1 MKKKF
6 INGLLL
12 LAVASFSCST
22 FTSCKDTDDD
32 LRAEWSQSDQKL
44 QKLLDDLKKAQG
56 ECCNKLETALDGK
69 ADKSVVDPFIEEV
82 RNGYVKSSELQGK
95 VEGIVTKA
103 YIENLLGFKD
113 SDEFTDWMEDIAD
126 VIASVGAYEN
136 IGADVTTLM
145 NALKGEDGKVINV
158 KDLEDRVAALENKF
172 HITEQQWK
180 DAQAT
185 LKIVEDN
192 KDGIV
197 WVHNNLAYLQTLQT
211 LIGNWG
217 EGVEGTASIAEK
229 IRELIA
235 DCQQLNTR
243 LETAEGD
250 IKTLKADLLKL
261 QNQVATLQNRLD
273 LLVTSLLVQGTF
285 NPLFGNFSLP
295 IGIQSNMVVNYYG
308 QSLKDNYSFPNAPEA
323 ATVDSKAALTADE
336 LAVLQASGMTAYPVE
351 NGAMLMNPTLG
362 KVYMTINP
370 NNVDYNNV
378 TMSLVNSQDEESP
391 VKLENLSPSDAV
403 LTFGYSRAANNGFFE
418 ADAVVD
424 EANVEAAA
432 LHIDQS
438 LKTSM
443 KNILKDGR
451 NNLRSNVVSLMKAV
465 YDQFNGF
472 LPAYGLKAAWS
483 VEEKVLDE
491 NGVETGET
499 VTKDYA
505 TYSNYN
511 IAATTFKP
519 LSFGFLYGESFNH
532 KLPPIDPI
540 SQSIINIDEIKDKIN
555 FKFDFEFEL
564 SGTPNFSIDFGDFD
578 LAYDGND
585 IELDLSEVKVLDNE
599 GNEIGRLS
607 GKVALTGEDLKPLF
621 DSLNEQLEEQFGTL
635 SEDIKTQFQNA
646 IQEVYNKVNKE
657 VNDMLAEME
666 GNINEQVKDM
676 IDDILG
682 DATGKLDNYI
692 GKFNSFINRY
702 NSLAD
707 RLNAYLENPNHFL
720 QPTMFYNAVNGG
732 DYFLS
737 NNPAQPT
744 VFKNNGGSGV
754 TVYATTYT
762 AEVLAPAFKKVVA
775 VANVLGADGKPVA
788 DAVAQASAINQ
799 AAAGVL
805 ATVVDGSQKRFA
817 IPTGS
822 MKKGLT
828 YEILYTALDY
838 HGVTATQRFYI
849 TVE

>member
-44 QKLLDDLKKAQG
+44 QKLYDDLKAAQ
-56 ECCNKLETALDGK
+56 EKCCNDIKGFLAPYLKDDNTLQKVLDGYATDDDIK
-69 ADKSVVDPFIEEV
+69 DMVTTDMLGAKTPEEFQEWVESVAEALTSI
-82 RNGYVKSSELQGK
+82 NNYQ
-95 VEGIVTKA
+95 
-103 YIENLLGFKD
+103 
-113 SDEFTDWMEDIAD
+113 
-126 VIASVGAYEN
+126 N
-136 IGADVTTLM
+136 IGAHLTTLM
-145 NALKGEDGKVINV
+145 TEYEANQKAGITNSDLDKRIA
-158 KDLEDRVAALENKF
+158 DLEKEF
-172 HITEQQWK
+172 HITEKQWT

-235 DCQQLNTR
+235 DCQQLNSR
-243 LETAEGD
+243 LETAEDD

-308 QSLKDNYSFPNAPEA
+308 KSLKDSYSFPNAPEA
-323 ATVDSKAALTADE
+323 ATVDTKDVLTADE

-351 NGAMLMNPTLG
+351 NGAMLMNPSLG

-370 NNVDYNNV
+370 NNVDYHNV
-378 TMSLVNSQDEESP
+378 EMSLVNSQDDPSP
-391 VKLENLSPSDAV
+391 VKLENLRPSDAV
-403 LTFGYSRAANNGFFE
+403 LTFGYSRAEDKKNGFFE

-424 EANVEAAA
+424 ETNVEEAA

-451 NNLRSNVVSLMKAV
+451 NNLRSNVVALMKAV

-472 LPAYGLKAAWS
+472 LPAYGLKAAWT

-499 VTKDYA
+499 VKKDYA

-532 KLPPIDPI
+532 KLPTIDPI
-540 SQSIINIDEIKDKIN
+540 SQSIINIEEIKDKIN

-578 LAYDGND
+578 LAYDGKD
-585 IELDLSEVKVLDNE
+585 IELDLSEVKVLDKE

-788 DAVAQASAINQ
+788 DAVAQASAINK

-805 ATVVDGSQKRFA
+805 ATVVDGSRKRFV
-817 IPTGS
+817 IPTAD
-822 MKKGLT
+822 MKPGLT

>member
-44 QKLLDDLKKAQG
+44 QKLYDDLKAAQ
-56 ECCNKLETALDGK
+56 EKCCNDIKGFLAPYLKDDNTLQKVLDGYATDDDIK
-69 ADKSVVDPFIEEV
+69 DMVTTDMLGAKTPEEFQEWVESVAEALTSI
-82 RNGYVKSSELQGK
+82 NNYQ
-95 VEGIVTKA
+95 
-103 YIENLLGFKD
+103 
-113 SDEFTDWMEDIAD
+113 
-126 VIASVGAYEN
+126 N
-136 IGADVTTLM
+136 IGADLTALM
-145 NALKGEDGKVINV
+145 NEYNANKNGNITNS
-158 KDLEDRVAALENKF
+158 DLDERIAKLETKF
-172 HITEQQWK
+172 HITEQQWT

-185 LKIVEDN
+185 LKIVTDN

-197 WVHNNLAYLQTLQT
+197 WVTNNLAYLQTLQT

-229 IRELIA
+229 IRGLIA

-308 QSLKDNYSFPNAPEA
+308 QSLKDDYSFPNAPEA
-323 ATVDSKAALTADE
+323 ATVDTKDVLTADE
-336 LAVLQASGMTAYPVE
+336 LAVLQASGLTAYSVK
-351 NGAMLMNPTLG
+351 NGAMLMNPSLG

-378 TMSLVNSQDEESP
+378 EMSLVNSQDVESP
-391 VKLENLSPSDAV
+391 VKLENLRPSDAV

-424 EANVEAAA
+424 ETNVEEAA

-438 LKTSM
+438 LKTSI

-451 NNLRSNVVSLMKAV
+451 NNLRSNVVALMKAV

-491 NGVETGET
+491 NGNDTGKT
-499 VTKDYA
+499 ITKDYA

-532 KLPPIDPI
+532 KLPTIDPI
-540 SQSIINIDEIKDKIN
+540 SQSIINIDEIKEKVN
-555 FKFDFEFEL
+555 FKFDFDFDL
-564 SGTPNFSIDFGDFD
+564 SGTPDFSVDFGDFD
-578 LAYDGND
+578 LTYAGDD
-585 IELDLSEVKVLDNE
+585 IMLDLSNIKVVVGDQE
-599 GNEIGRLS
+599 GYLEGEI
-607 GKVALTGEDLKPLF
+607 ALTSKDLQPLF
-621 DSLNEQLEEQFGTL
+621 DELNKQLKSKFTGISAEIEQNFK
-635 SEDIKTQFQNA
+635 DA
-646 IQEVYNKVNKE
+646 IQSVYDNVNSE
-657 VNDMLAEME
+657 VNRMLAQME
-666 GNINEQVKDM
+666 GEINEQVKDM

-682 DATGKLDNYI
+682 DAMGKLDNYI

-744 VFKNNGGSGV
+744 VFKNNGGSGI

-799 AAAGVL
+799 KAAGVL
-805 ATVVDGSQKRFA
+805 ATVVDGQRKRFA
-817 IPTGS
+817 IPTAD

-849 TVE
+849 AVE

>member
-44 QKLLDDLKKAQG
+44 QKLYDDLKEAQ
-56 ECCNKLETALDGK
+56 EKCCNDIKGFLAPYLKDDNTLQKVLDGYATDDDIK
-69 ADKSVVDPFIEEV
+69 DMVTTDMLGAKTPEEFQEWVESVAEALTSI
-82 RNGYVKSSELQGK
+82 NNYQ
-95 VEGIVTKA
+95 
-103 YIENLLGFKD
+103 
-113 SDEFTDWMEDIAD
+113 
-126 VIASVGAYEN
+126 N
-136 IGADVTTLM
+136 IGAHLTTLM
-145 NALKGEDGKVINV
+145 TEYEANQKAGITNSDLDKRIA
-158 KDLEDRVAALENKF
+158 DLEKEF
-172 HITEQQWK
+172 HITEKQWT

-229 IRELIA
+229 IRGLIA

-308 QSLKDNYSFPNAPEA
+308 QSLKDDYSFPNAPEA
-323 ATVDSKAALTADE
+323 ATVDTKDVLTADE
-336 LAVLQASGMTAYPVE
+336 LAVLQASGLTAYSVK
-351 NGAMLMNPTLG
+351 NGDFLMNPTLG
-362 KVYMTINP
+362 KLYFTVNP
-370 NNVDYNNV
+370 NNVDYKNV
-378 TMSLVNSQDEESP
+378 EFSLVNSQDVESP
-391 VKLENLSPSDAV
+391 VKLDKESIKPSDAV

-424 EANVEAAA
+424 ETNVEEAA

-438 LKTSM
+438 LKTSI

-451 NNLRSNVVSLMKAV
+451 NNLRSNVVALMKAV

-472 LPAYGLKAAWS
+472 LPAYGLKAAWT

-491 NGVETGET
+491 NGNDTGET
-499 VTKDYA
+499 ITKDYA

-532 KLPPIDPI
+532 KLPTIDPI
-540 SQSIINIDEIKDKIN
+540 SQSIINIDEIKEKVN
-555 FKFDFEFEL
+555 FKFDFDFDL
-564 SGTPNFSIDFGDFD
+564 SGTPDFSVDFGDFD
-578 LAYDGND
+578 LTYAGDD
-585 IELDLSEVKVLDNE
+585 IMLDLSNIKVVVGDQE
-599 GNEIGRLS
+599 GYLEGEI
-607 GKVALTGEDLKPLF
+607 ALTSKDLQPLF
-621 DSLNEQLEEQFGTL
+621 DELNKQLKSKFTGISAEIEQNFK
-635 SEDIKTQFQNA
+635 DA
-646 IQEVYNKVNKE
+646 IQSVYDNVNSE
-657 VNDMLAEME
+657 VNRMLAQME
-666 GNINEQVKDM
+666 GEINEQVKDM

-682 DATGKLDNYI
+682 DAMGKLDNYI

-744 VFKNNGGSGV
+744 VFKNNGGSGI

-788 DAVAQASAINQ
+788 DAVAQASAINKK
-799 AAAGVL
+799 AAGVL
-805 ATVVDGSQKRFA
+805 ATVVDGQRKRFA
-817 IPTGS
+817 IPTAD

-849 TVE
+849 AVE

>member
-172 HITEQQWK
+172 HITEQQWT

-185 LKIVEDN
+185 LKIVTDN

-197 WVHNNLAYLQTLQT
+197 WVTNNLAYLQTLQT

-229 IRELIA
+229 IRGLIA

-308 QSLKDNYSFPNAPEA
+308 QSLKDDYSFPNAPEA
-323 ATVDSKAALTADE
+323 ATVDTKDVLTADE
-336 LAVLQASGMTAYPVE
+336 LAVLQASGLTAYSVK
-351 NGAMLMNPTLG
+351 NGAMLMNPSLG

-378 TMSLVNSQDEESP
+378 EMSLVNSQDVESP
-391 VKLENLSPSDAV
+391 VKLENLRPSDAV

-424 EANVEAAA
+424 ETNVEEAA

-438 LKTSM
+438 LKTSI

-451 NNLRSNVVSLMKAV
+451 NNLRSNVVALMKAV

-472 LPAYGLKAAWS
+472 LPAYGLKAAWT

-491 NGVETGET
+491 NGNDTGKT
-499 VTKDYA
+499 ITKDYA

-532 KLPPIDPI
+532 KLPTIDPI
-540 SQSIINIDEIKDKIN
+540 SQSIINIDEIKEKVN
-555 FKFDFEFEL
+555 FKFDFDFDL
-564 SGTPNFSIDFGDFD
+564 SGTPDFSVDFGDFD
-578 LAYDGND
+578 LTYAGDD
-585 IELDLSEVKVLDNE
+585 IMLDLSNIKVVVGDQE
-599 GNEIGRLS
+599 GYLEGEI
-607 GKVALTGEDLKPLF
+607 ALTSKDLQPLF
-621 DSLNEQLEEQFGTL
+621 DELNKQLKSKFTGISAEIEQNFK
-635 SEDIKTQFQNA
+635 DA
-646 IQEVYNKVNKE
+646 IQSVYDNVNSE
-657 VNDMLAEME
+657 VNRMLAQME
-666 GNINEQVKDM
+666 GEINEQVKDM

-682 DATGKLDNYI
+682 DAMGKLDNYI

-744 VFKNNGGSGV
+744 VFKNNGGSGI

-799 AAAGVL
+799 KAAGVL
-805 ATVVDGSQKRFA
+805 ATVVDGQRKRFA
-817 IPTGS
+817 IPTAD

-849 TVE
+849 AVE

>member
-44 QKLLDDLKKAQG
+44 QKLYDDLKAAQ
-56 ECCNKLETALDGK
+56 EKCCNDIKGFLAPYLKDDNTLQKVLDGYATDDDIK
-69 ADKSVVDPFIEEV
+69 DMVTTDMLGAKTPEEFQEWVESVAEALTSI
-82 RNGYVKSSELQGK
+82 NNYQ
-95 VEGIVTKA
+95 
-103 YIENLLGFKD
+103 
-113 SDEFTDWMEDIAD
+113 
-126 VIASVGAYEN
+126 N
-136 IGADVTTLM
+136 IGAHLTTLM
-145 NALKGEDGKVINV
+145 TEYEANQKAGITNSELDKRIA
-158 KDLEDRVAALENKF
+158 DLEKEF
-172 HITEQQWK
+172 HITEKQWT

-308 QSLKDNYSFPNAPEA
+308 QSLKDDYSFPNAPEA
-323 ATVDSKAALTADE
+323 ATVDTKDVLTADE
-336 LAVLQASGMTAYPVE
+336 LAVLQASGMTAYPVK
-351 NGAMLMNPTLG
+351 NGAMLMNPSLG

-370 NNVDYNNV
+370 NNVDYHNV
-378 TMSLVNSQDEESP
+378 EMSLVNSQDEESP
-391 VKLENLSPSDAV
+391 VKLENLRPSDAV
-403 LTFGYSRAANNGFFE
+403 LTFGYSRAEDKKNGFFE

-472 LPAYGLKAAWS
+472 LPAYGLKAAWT
-483 VEEKVLDE
+483 VEEKILDADG
-491 NGVETGET
+491 NDTGET
-499 VTKDYA
+499 VKKDYA

-532 KLPPIDPI
+532 KLPTIDPI
-540 SQSIINIDEIKDKIN
+540 SQTIINIDEIKEKVN

-578 LAYDGND
+578 LAYDGKD

-754 TVYATTYT
+754 TVYATSYT

-788 DAVAQASAINQ
+788 DAVKLASDINK

-805 ATVVDGSQKRFA
+805 ATVVDGSQKRFV
-817 IPTGS
+817 IPTAD
-822 MKKGLT
+822 MKKDYT

>member
-1 MKKKF
+1 MKKKI

-44 QKLLDDLKKAQG
+44 QKLYDDLKAAQ
-56 ECCNKLETALDGK
+56 EKCCNDIKGFLAPYLKDDNTLQKVLDGYATDDDIK
-69 ADKSVVDPFIEEV
+69 DMVTTDMLGAKTPEEFQQWVESVAEALTSI
-82 RNGYVKSSELQGK
+82 NNYK
-95 VEGIVTKA
+95 
-103 YIENLLGFKD
+103 
-113 SDEFTDWMEDIAD
+113 
-126 VIASVGAYEN
+126 N
-136 IGADVTTLM
+136 IGVDLTTLM
-145 NALKGEDGKVINV
+145 NEYNANKEAGITNSKLDERIA
-158 KDLEDRVAALENKF
+158 DLEKEF
-172 HITEQQWK
+172 HITEKQWT

-235 DCQQLNTR
+235 DCEQLNTR
-243 LETAEGD
+243 LATAEGD

-308 QSLKDNYSFPNAPEA
+308 KSLKDNYSFPNAPEA

-336 LAVLQASGMTAYPVE
+336 FAVLQASGMTAYPVN
-351 NGAMLMNPTLG
+351 NGAMLMNPSLG

-378 TMSLVNSQDEESP
+378 EMSLVNSQDEESP
-391 VKLENLSPSDAV
+391 VKLENLRRSDAV

-491 NGVETGET
+491 NGAETGET
-499 VTKDYA
+499 ITKDYA

-532 KLPPIDPI
+532 KLPTIDPI
-540 SQSIINIDEIKDKIN
+540 SQTIINIDEIKEKVN
-555 FKFDFEFEL
+555 FKFTFKPNF
-564 SGTPNFSIDFGDFD
+564 SGTPEFTINFGNFNLS
-578 LAYDGND
+578 YDGPD
-585 IELDLSEVKVLDNE
+585 IELDLSDIEVIIDGEVKGHLQ
-599 GNEIGRLS
+599 GTA
-607 GKVALTGEDLKPLF
+607 KLTGEDLQPLF
-621 DSLNEQLEEQFGTL
+621 NSLNEQLEEQFGTL
-635 SEDIKTQFQNA
+635 SEDIKTQFENA
-646 IQEVYNKVNKE
+646 INEVYKNVNKE
-657 VNDMLAEME
+657 VERMLADME
-666 GNINEQVKDM
+666 GSINEQVKDM

-754 TVYATTYT
+754 TVYATSYT

-775 VANVLGADGKPVA
+775 VANVLDADGKSVPG
-788 DAVAQASAINQ
+788 AVSKAAEINGG
-799 AAAGVL
+799 AKGVL

-817 IPTGS
+817 IPTNK
-822 MKKGLT
+822 MEKGLT